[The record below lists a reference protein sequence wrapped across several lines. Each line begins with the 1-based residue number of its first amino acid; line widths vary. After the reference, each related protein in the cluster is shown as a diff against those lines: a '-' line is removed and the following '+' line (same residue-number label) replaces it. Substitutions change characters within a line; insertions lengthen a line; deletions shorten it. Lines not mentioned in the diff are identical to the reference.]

1 MPKVSVSEEV
11 IASIITVLQ
20 NARGGLEEAV
30 VDLKRSYFQAGTDWN
45 DKKYSQL
52 GDIIER
58 ASRSILVIGSHLG
71 NAKEKVKK
79 LQQAIVEYINTGAAQ
94 SSSNA
99 NAYSQNENTNSSNNS
114 FDNLPDD
121 TSITASASIEYE
133 SAAAPKSVSQRRFQ
147 KQSKKDAM
155 GLSYKERQALH
166 EYCSDNGFPPTYQRI
181 NSYLRGK
188 NSDLPDYLND
198 SVNEMTN
205 AISERT
211 LTRDTV
217 VYRGLNNSQSLFGEY
232 DNCSIEELNQR
243 FAGQEYI
250 DRGFCST
257 SISEDGARGFAQSY
271 RGTVLEINAPE
282 GAQAMFTGEVSNYQA
297 DEQEILFQRGSVFTI
312 NSISEFNGLRRVN
325 LTLSGR
331 LPL

>member
-11 IASIITVLQ
+11 ISSIMAVLQ
-20 NARGGLEEAV
+20 NARDGLEKAV
-30 VDLKRSYFQAGTDWN
+30 VDLRRSYSQAGTDWN

-52 GDIIER
+52 GDIVEC

-71 NAKEKVKK
+71 DAKEKVKK
-79 LQQAIVEYINTGAAQ
+79 LQQAITEYINTGAAQ
-94 SSSNA
+94 SSFNA
-99 NAYSQNENTNSSNNS
+99 NAYSRDDGSVDSNDS

-121 TSITASASIEYE
+121 ASTSIEYE
-133 SAAAPKSVSQRRFQ
+133 SAASPESVSQRRFQ

-155 GLSYKERQALH
+155 GLSYEERRALH

-181 NSYLRGK
+181 NSYLRG
-188 NSDLPDYLND
+188 NANELPDYLND

-211 LTRDTV
+211 LTQDTV

-257 SISEDGARGFAQSY
+257 SISEDGAMEFAQSF
-271 RGTVLEINAPE
+271 RGTILEINAPE
-282 GAQAMFTGEVSNYQA
+282 GAQAMFTGEVSNYHA
-297 DEQEILFQRGSVFTI
+297 NEQEILFQRGSVFTI
-312 NSISEFNGLRRVN
+312 NSISEANGFRRVN

>member
-1 MPKVSVSEEV
+1 MPKVSVSEKV
-11 IASIITVLQ
+11 IASILTVLQ

-30 VDLKRSYFQAGTDWN
+30 VDLKRAYFQAGADWN
-45 DKKYSQL
+45 DKKYRQL

-58 ASRSILVIGSHLG
+58 AARSILVIGSHLG

-79 LQQAIVEYINTGAAQ
+79 LQQTIVEYINTGAAQ
-94 SSSNA
+94 SSTNA
-99 NAYSQNENTNSSNNS
+99 NAYSRNDDSAISNDS

-121 TSITASASIEYE
+121 TLISVEYE
-133 SAAAPKSVSQRRFQ
+133 SAAVPKNVSQRRFQ

-155 GLSYKERQALH
+155 GLSYEERRALH

-181 NSYLRGK
+181 NSYLRGGT
-188 NSDLPDYLND
+188 NELPEYLND

-211 LTRDTV
+211 LTQDTI

-257 SISEDGARGFAQSY
+257 SISEDGAREFAQSY
-271 RGTVLEINAPE
+271 RGTILEINAPE

-297 DEQEILFQRGSVFTI
+297 NEQEILFQRGSVFTI
-312 NSISEFNGLRRVN
+312 SSINEVNGLRHVN

>member
-1 MPKVSVSEEV
+1 MPKVSVSEEA
-11 IASIITVLQ
+11 IASIMTVLQ

-30 VDLKRSYFQAGTDWN
+30 VDLRRAYFQAGTDWN

-52 GDIIER
+52 GDIVER

-71 NAKEKVKK
+71 NAKEKVNK
-79 LQQAIVEYINTGAAQ
+79 LQQAIIEYINTGAAQ

-99 NAYSQNENTNSSNNS
+99 NAYSRNDSSVSSNDS
-114 FDNLPDD
+114 FDSLPDD
-121 TSITASASIEYE
+121 TLTPIEYE
-133 SAAAPKSVSQRRFQ
+133 SVSASKTVSQRRFQ
-147 KQSKKDAM
+147 KQSKKDAK
-155 GLSYKERQALH
+155 GLSYQEQRALH
-166 EYCSDNGFPPTYQRI
+166 EYCSDNGFPPVYQRI
-181 NSYLRGK
+181 NSYLRGG
-188 NSDLPDYLND
+188 NNELPDFLSDNID
-198 SVNEMTN
+198 AMTN
-205 AISERT
+205 AISGRT
-211 LTRDTV
+211 LTQDTV
-217 VYRGLNNSQSLFGEY
+217 VYRGLRNSQSLFGEY

-257 SISEDGARGFAQSY
+257 SISEDGAMEFAQSF
-271 RGTVLEINAPE
+271 RGTILEISAPY

-297 DEQEILFQRGSVFTI
+297 NEQEILFQRGSVFTI
-312 NSISEFNGLRRVN
+312 NSISEVNGLRRVY